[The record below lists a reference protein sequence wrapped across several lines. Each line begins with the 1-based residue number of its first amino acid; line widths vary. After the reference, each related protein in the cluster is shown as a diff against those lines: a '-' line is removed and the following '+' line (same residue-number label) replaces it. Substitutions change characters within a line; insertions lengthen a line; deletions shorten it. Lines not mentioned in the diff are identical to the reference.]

1 MTTPHAGNVPETLRH
16 RPAAT
21 PEAITINAADGNQQ
35 RPFHD
40 RAEQVGR
47 R

>member
-1 MTTPHAGNVPETLRH
+1 MTTPHNSVPETHRH

-21 PEAITINAADGNQQ
+21 PGPITINAADGNRQ

-40 RAEQVGR
+40 RARQVGR
-47 R
+47 T

>member
-1 MTTPHAGNVPETLRH
+1 MTTPHNSVPETLRH

-21 PEAITINAADGNQQ
+21 PEAITINAADEN
-35 RPFHD
+35 RPHPFHD
-40 RAEQVGR
+40 HAEQVGR